1 MIEPVVGDPVIRR
14 LAPSEA
20 RERIDALAEVLHAVV
35 AAGASVGYMD
45 PFSLDDARAAFEGFV
60 ADAERGGRVIVGAFL
75 DGELV
80 GAVHVVLALPPNQPH
95 RGEIAKLQVH
105 PAARNRGIA
114 QLLMEAAEAEA
125 RAEGKTLLV
134 LDTVAGSP
142 ADRLYRR
149 LGWTPFG
156 TVPDFA
162 LYPDGRYCDA
172 TFFWKRL

>member
-1 MIEPVVGDPVIRR
+1 MEADEPTIRR
-14 LAPSEA
+14 LAPAEA
-20 RERIDALAEVLHAVV
+20 RELLDALAGVLHAVV
-35 AAGASVGYMD
+35 ADGASVGYLA
-45 PFSLDDARAAFEGFV
+45 PFSPEDARTAFEGFV
-60 ADAERGGRVIVGAFL
+60 ADVERGGRIILGAFVG
-75 DGELV
+75 GELV

-95 RGEIAKLQVH
+95 RGEIAKLQVD
-105 PAARNRGIA
+105 PKARNLGIA
-114 QLLMEAAEAEA
+114 QRLMEAAEAEA

-134 LDTVAGSP
+134 LDTVAGSA

-172 TFFWKRL
+172 TFFWKQL

>member
-1 MIEPVVGDPVIRR
+1 MSGELEIRR
-14 LAPSEA
+14 LSAAEA
-20 RERIDALAEVLHAVV
+20 RDHVDALAGVLHAVV

-45 PFSLDDARAAFEGFV
+45 PFTDEDARAVFEGFV

-75 DGELV
+75 AGGLV
-80 GAVHVVLALPPNQPH
+80 GAVHVVLELPPNQPH

-105 PAARNRGIA
+105 PEARNRGIA
-114 QLLMEAAEAEA
+114 QLLMEAAEAAA
-125 RAEGKTLLV
+125 RSEGKTLLV

-162 LYPDGRYCDA
+162 LYPDGRFCDA
-172 TFFWKRL
+172 TFFWKRI